1 MADLGKRIRKLR
13 TEAGLTQS
21 DLAEKLEI
29 KKSTVSA
36 YENGDRKPNKDT
48 VIKIAY
54 LFNVTTDWL
63 LGLDERS
70 EVIDLTGFSDRDI
83 RIIRQF
89 IASIVGKRGE

>member
-63 LGLDERS
+63 LGLDERD

>member
-13 TEAGLTQS
+13 TGAGLTQS

-63 LGLDERS
+63 LGLDERD